1 MREMNVYVNARRNR
15 GSTTRWLCCALIF
28 AVHCVCSQA
37 QLADKSRLIDALAR
51 ENMTELLQRLIETD
65 PPADPVEKARV
76 EIAQLRLRYNDP
88 TLSDQ
93 QRQEAYLGLLDQTR
107 QLIASQPDHPQ
118 CPLWQ
123 TDLAAELLGE
133 FLPVLHTHADLF
145 YEFGVPTADQKQAY
159 ESAVTEAFEQAVAA
173 ERRFYEQ
180 SKNLMRQTS
189 PSPESDDGGLQ
200 QIQIDNYRL
209 KRTPFYLAQAAYLVS
224 LLDDQAPYFAQLGH
238 NTIVIDQAATP
249 DAERQRLR
257 ALTLH
262 VLDQS
267 GLQNDPTAAD
277 AALTLIGRAH
287 LHQGDSA
294 GAQRDFERVLAEGGN
309 DLTHLTAQL
318 GRIAVTAKNTGME
331 AAVGLLEQLRQQPFV
346 KDSLLYRL
354 LTVDL
359 EHRLLLANATS
370 PADIDAAY
378 QPYFTLLADRS
389 LGEQTEALRAYIYQR
404 WTESD
409 EVPNVPLVRMAVGQV
424 LREQG
429 QAALQ
434 AAEQNNESQAQAFAL
449 LDRAI
454 HLNRALT
461 DESLANLVQ
470 ATATYNLGMAMYLR
484 AEGQA
489 QALLEAAQVLVHGA
503 DRFPDQPI
511 AEQAI
516 AAGMAVLRWL
526 DQQDPQP
533 PGVNEAYRAG
543 AQVLFDRYPSSQ
555 AADDERVYYAYNV
568 LQRDGENQ
576 KAVEFYRKVPPTNAT
591 YFDARREMLFA
602 MESYADPD
610 QLLTAA
616 KQVGDEAQR
625 DSSEP
630 ALRAAAAAR
639 LVSANALDA
648 KGDRAGALQQ
658 LADFEKD
665 YAGQDDLVSM
675 ALERRIVILAAP
687 EKNTDPSQLAQT
699 AQAMMQRYPDD
710 AAAVIDRVLSRIDEQ
725 IDRQRMIADD
735 PKEITA
741 QREAAR
747 ARIDSLA
754 HTAEALA
761 DLLVQWAWQQNFQP
775 QQLVPYEL
783 IQVKVLLLSG
793 QADRAAEVM
802 QPLIQQYGD
811 SLQVLHYAGETWF
824 AKGDE
829 ASLIEA
835 AGYYDRIIAG
845 LQPPYPDEYW
855 SAWVRRLQINDKL
868 NQYADQIPA
877 TVRRLQSQD
886 PNLGGTR
893 YREQLMALSRKHGG

>member
-1 MREMNVYVNARRNR
+1 M
-15 GSTTRWLCCALIF
+15 S
-28 AVHCVCSQA
+28 CVCSQA
-37 QLADKSRLIDALAR
+37 QIADKSRLIDALAR

-76 EIAQLRLRYNDP
+76 EIAQLRLRYNDA
-88 TLSDQ
+88 TLTES
-93 QRQEAYLGLLDQTR
+93 QRQEAYLGLLDATR
-107 QLIASQPDHPQ
+107 NLIASQPEHPQ
-118 CPLWQ
+118 CPLWR

-145 YEFGVPTADQKQAY
+145 FEFGIPTAEQKRACQ
-159 ESAVTEAFEQAVAA
+159 SAVTEAFEQAVAA
-173 ERRFYEQ
+173 DRRFYEQ
-180 SKNLMRQTS
+180 SKDLMRQTM
-189 PSPESDDGGLQ
+189 PAPDSDDGGLQ
-200 QIQIDNYRL
+200 QIENDNYRL

-238 NTIVIDQAATP
+238 NASVIDQAATP
-249 DAERQRLR
+249 DDERQRLR

-277 AALTLIGRAH
+277 AALTLIGRTH
-287 LHQGDSA
+287 LHQGDLA
-294 GAQRDFERVLAEGGN
+294 GAQRDFERVLAEGGD

-318 GRIAVTAKNTGME
+318 GRIAVTAKTTGLE
-331 AAVGLLEQLRQQPFV
+331 AAAGLLEQLRQQPYV
-346 KDSLLYRL
+346 SDNLLYRL

-359 EHRLLLANATS
+359 EHRLLLTAPGNVTES
-370 PADIDAAY
+370 GYELDAAY
-378 QPYFTLLADRS
+378 QPYFTLLADRT
-389 LGEQTEALRAYIYQR
+389 LGERVEALRAYIYQR
-404 WTESD
+404 WAQSEN
-409 EVPNVPLVRMAVGQV
+409 VPNVPLVRMAVGQV

-434 AAEQNNESQAQAFAL
+434 TEGQQNREQAITV

-454 HLNRALT
+454 NLNRALT
-461 DESLANLVQ
+461 GEALPNLVQ
-470 ATATYNLGMAMYLR
+470 ATAAYNLGMAMYLR

-489 QALLEAAQVLVHGA
+489 QTLLDAAQVLLHCA

-516 AAGMAVLRWL
+516 AAGMAMLRWL
-526 DQQDPQP
+526 DQQDPPP
-533 PGVNEAYRAG
+533 PGVDEAYRAG

-555 AADDERVYYAYNV
+555 AADDERVYYAYRV

-576 KAVEFYRKVPPTNAT
+576 KAVEFYRKVPPSHET

-602 MESYADPD
+602 MESYEDADP
-610 QLLTAA
+610 LLTAA
-616 KQVGDEAQR
+616 RQVRDEAQR
-625 DSSEP
+625 DASEP
-630 ALRAAAAAR
+630 AMRAAAAAR
-639 LVSANALDA
+639 LVSANALHA
-648 KGDRAGALQQ
+648 KGDRDGALEQ

-687 EKNTDPSQLAQT
+687 APGSSTDPGSEPDSASPAKLAD
-699 AQAMMQRYPDD
+699 AAGAMMQRYPDD

-725 IDRQRMIADD
+725 IDLQRLIADD

-747 ARIDSLA
+747 TRIDSLA
-754 HTAEALA
+754 RTAEALA
-761 DLLVQWAWQQNFQP
+761 DLLVRWAWQQNFQP

-802 QPLIQQYGD
+802 QPMIQQYGD

-824 AKGDE
+824 ARGDE

-845 LQPPYPDEYW
+845 SQPPYPDEYW

-868 NQYADQIPA
+868 NQYVDQIPA
-877 TVRRLQSQD
+877 TVRRLQAQD
-886 PNLGGTR
+886 ANLGGPR
-893 YREQLMALSRKHGG
+893 YREQLMSLSRKHGG